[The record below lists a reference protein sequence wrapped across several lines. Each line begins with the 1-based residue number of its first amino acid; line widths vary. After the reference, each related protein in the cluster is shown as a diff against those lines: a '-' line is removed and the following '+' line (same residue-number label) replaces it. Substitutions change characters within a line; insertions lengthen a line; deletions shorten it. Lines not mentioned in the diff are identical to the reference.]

1 MDKNKLIAFFSGSGL
16 GLAVGIF
23 MGLTVSPV
31 VGVVIGAIASS
42 LAIFL
47 GFGDGEHSQIK
58 SIRIGAFGL
67 VAALSAL
74 LGLYIRAN
82 NLLAPSLQQLKNDY
96 MEVGFSEEEALSF
109 LKFKEFGII
118 DESWRMAGGDS
129 AALSTIQAGT
139 SLLFNSARVSKDKC
153 DKFEFDELTPLKII
167 VNNLSFLDD
176 DWKKMTEEV
185 IRNFPNEGDQRDILI
200 FLSDYICD
208 DRLNGTECTSLGQ
221 ITDQTDLTIIID
233 AYKRL
238 GPVGNQMVQRSSEFD
253 QQKEILILLKSSLC
267 DDQ

>member
-1 MDKNKLIAFFSGSGL
+1 MDSNKRIAFFSGAGL
-16 GLAVGIF
+16 GLTVGLF

-47 GFGDGEHSQIK
+47 GFGDGEHTQIK

-67 VAALSAL
+67 IAALSAL

-82 NLLAPSLQQLKNDY
+82 NLLAPSLQQLKAEY
-96 MEVGFSEEEALSF
+96 IEVGFSEEEALSF

-129 AALSTIQAGT
+129 AAISTVQAGT
-139 SLLFNSARVSKDKC
+139 SLLFNASRVSKEKC
-153 DKFEFDELTPLKII
+153 DKFEFDEFTPLKII
-167 VNNLSFLDD
+167 INNLTFLDD
-176 DWKKMTEEV
+176 EWKIMTEEV
-185 IRNFPNEGDQRDILI
+185 IKNFPDEKDQRDILI

-208 DRLNGTECTSLGQ
+208 DRLNGAECSALNS
-221 ITDQTDLTIIID
+221 INDQSDLPTVQQAFRSI
-233 AYKRL
+233 
-238 GPVGNQMVQRSSEFD
+238 GEVGNEIVNRSSELTRPM
-253 QQKEILILLKSSLC
+253 EILMLLKNTLC
-267 DDQ
+267 DDK